1 MGFDLEN
8 IDALGGA
15 MYMGAGGS
23 MPSVW
28 LWISVAVCVIACV
41 VGSRHELDAYK
52 KIKK

>member
-8 IDALGGA
+8 IDALSGA
-15 MYMGAGGS
+15 MYMGANTS
-23 MPSVW
+23 WEAIW
-28 LWISVAVCVIACV
+28 LVISIIICVVACI